1 MANLIGSS
9 LFTSAISGLNTNYL
23 LLSNGGQG
31 LTIDN
36 ILNPQ
41 DNTIKYTVTAYHKE
55 GVGGNVNSDV
65 ISGTIE
71 QDGRIGEFKKNK
83 TSLTFKI

>member
-23 LLSNGGQG
+23 LMLNGSDG
-31 LTIDN
+31 LTLEN

-41 DNTIKYTVTAYHKE
+41 SDTVRYTVSH
-55 GVGGNVNSDV
+55 
-65 ISGTIE
+65 
-71 QDGRIGEFKKNK
+71 
-83 TSLTFKI
+83 L